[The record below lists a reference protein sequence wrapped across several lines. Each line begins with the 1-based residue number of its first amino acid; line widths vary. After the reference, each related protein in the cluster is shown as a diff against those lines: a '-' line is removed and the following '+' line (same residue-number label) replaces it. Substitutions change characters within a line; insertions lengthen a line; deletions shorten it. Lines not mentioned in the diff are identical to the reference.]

1 MKVILI
7 DLILIWLFYIDLCYV
22 LLKIIDAFELLKDQI
37 QLFLLRRISD
47 KEFSGVIEL
56 TLGSVSIS
64 KLLKRWCN

>member
-22 LLKIIDAFELLKDQI
+22 LLKIIDAIELLKDQI